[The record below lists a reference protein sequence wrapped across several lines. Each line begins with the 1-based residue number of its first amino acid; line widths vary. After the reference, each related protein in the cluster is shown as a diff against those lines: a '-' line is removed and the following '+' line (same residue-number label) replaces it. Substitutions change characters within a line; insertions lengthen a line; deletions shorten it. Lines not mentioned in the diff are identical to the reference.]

1 MLGSKETGVGDTDRV
16 DICRS
21 GGGGEKVREEERA
34 VLWGMEFSVG
44 TGLRSERI
52 GRRGRTY

>member
-1 MLGSKETGVGDTDRV
+1 M
-16 DICRS
+16 
-21 GGGGEKVREEERA
+21 REEERA

-52 GRRGRTY
+52 GRRGRAY